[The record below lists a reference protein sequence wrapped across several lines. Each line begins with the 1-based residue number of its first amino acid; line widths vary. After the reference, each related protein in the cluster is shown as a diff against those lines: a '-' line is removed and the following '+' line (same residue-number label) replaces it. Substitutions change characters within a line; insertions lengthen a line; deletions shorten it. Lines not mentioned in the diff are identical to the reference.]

1 MSVRSRIDAI
11 DLDVRAIVD
20 EELSP
25 KAQSRQIAN
34 FARQQLAEAQEIN
47 RQALGRVPDHV
58 TIVDGRANAPV
69 DTVRPDGVIVFAFEL
84 LDDLFSWIAEQLV
97 RHAPVL
103 TGAYRE
109 SFVFLADGVAVPA
122 GVIAPAAEEY
132 VFLSPLPYARK
143 IERGLS
149 SQAPD
154 GVFQVVADLAK
165 RRFGNMAHIR
175 FSYRAFG
182 DAGFV
187 PYAPALRLTSR
198 NRKGQFAS
206 DGRDRTAQK
215 HERDLRRPA
224 IVIAP
229 RG

>member
-1 MSVRSRIDAI
+1 VRTRVDAI
-11 DLDVRAIVD
+11 DLELRAIAD

-25 KAQSRQIAN
+25 EAQSAQVAA
-34 FARQQLAEAQEIN
+34 FAREQLAEAQEVN

-58 TIVDGRANAPV
+58 TIVDGRRDAPINAV
-69 DTVRPDGVIVFAFEL
+69 KPDGVIVFAFEL

-109 SFVFLADGVAVPA
+109 SFVFLADGVPVPA
-122 GVIAPAAEEY
+122 GAIAPAAEEY

-149 SQAPD
+149 AQAPD

-165 RRFGNMAHIR
+165 RRFGNMAHVR

-182 DAGFV
+182 EQGFV
-187 PYAPALRLTSR
+187 GYVPAPRLTAR

-206 DGRDRTAQK
+206 DGRDRAAQNR
-215 HERDLRRPA
+215 ERDLRRPA